1 MKPAI
6 GLLLLAALVLASCG
20 QETPAPV
27 NQAPA
32 PVKKPVDK
40 PKTPATPPDQEVS
53 IPDTIDEFADV
64 PEPKVEVDPAW
75 MVFEGGDGKFG
86 ATVGHPGREAQE
98 RHNLWRFDE
107 EVSKYATTG
116 DPEHAL
122 PGLDQGMGF
131 SRNPMVFRSAPRI
144 TARAFHLFL
153 DKLLK
158 NRFGEQVW
166 AMPVGD
172 GTELRVRYSFK
183 PKFIEEIPEPP
194 PPEQPPE
201 EQVEFPKDE
210 PVQADPTEEPRIVEG
225 VQPKPKA
232 PPAPPPLDELRDWQK
247 NSIDILPVF
256 DREKEVFGF
265 RTEWAQRTSQH
276 DDTAFRLSDLCDKNG
291 QLNLD
296 QYKRLRSRLASAILS
311 RVPADGSV
319 IKVCV
324 HLEGKCVNRKNPPK
338 DLMVDWVV
346 AFLQADAIRLLN
358 DSGKLP
364 GNELNTEFEWIY
376 D

>member
-1 MKPAI
+1 MAGQQQYYEEPADQEYY
-6 GLLLLAALVLASCG
+6 GQEEQMPAGSTGEDLTALASV
-20 QETPAPV
+20 PWVAIALAV
-27 NQAPA
+27 HVILLVIAWFII
-32 PVKKPVDK
+32 
-40 PKTPATPPDQEVS
+40 PKA
-53 IPDTIDEFADV
+53 
-64 PEPKVEVDPAW
+64 PEPVHVEVIQ
-75 MVFEGGDGKFG
+75 
-86 ATVGHPGREAQE
+86 AQ
-98 RHNLWRFDE
+98 
-107 EVSKYATTG
+107 
-116 DPEHAL
+116 
-122 PGLDQGMGF
+122 Q
-131 SRNPMVFRSAPRI
+131 
-144 TARAFHLFL
+144 
-153 DKLLK
+153 
-158 NRFGEQVW
+158 EQI
-166 AMPVGD
+166 A
-172 GTELRVRYSFK
+172 
-183 PKFIEEIPEPP
+183 EPP

-210 PVQADPTEEPRIVEG
+210 PVQADPTEEPRIVEC